1 MVYIIWL
8 DLPSVCMY
16 IYIIIYIY
24 IYLFIYLFIYL
35 YLHMLRPPA
44 RPPCL
49 QRNCPGRHAR
59 HDSMVDIE
67 VTVVSFVDIDIVMSE
82 YGAVSGDFCC

>member
-1 MVYIIWL
+1 
-8 DLPSVCMY
+8 
-16 IYIIIYIY
+16 
-24 IYLFIYLFIYL
+24 
-35 YLHMLRPPA
+35 MLRPPA